1 MPLKTESPMDQKQR
15 IVSLAESGRFTITE
29 LAREFGV
36 SRKSIHKWID
46 RHRAGGYPGLAE
58 RSRAPLSQPGK
69 TATELEKLIV
79 SERRRRPT
87 WGPKK
92 IRQRLMRE
100 HGIDRPPAMST
111 IGDILKRNGLI
122 EARRRRP
129 GIFRIDREDLTESTK
144 SNEVWATDFKGWFH
158 LGDHS
163 RCDPLTI
170 SDLHSRYLI
179 RIEALPQAT
188 RRWTMAN
195 FRLAFQNYGLPET
208 IRVDNG
214 SPFASMGP
222 GNLSK
227 LSAWWVNLGI
237 RVEFTRPGCPQ
248 DNGCHERMHRTMKA
262 ECCRPASVNL
272 AAQQQRFDRWRR
284 DFNQERPHES
294 LQMRYPADLYQASNR
309 TFDEGIK
316 TTLYNPGA
324 EVKRVNESGAIA
336 VAGERVFVGEAL
348 AGMEVELRR
357 SGKPDKIMVYFA
369 NILLGECNASSSD
382 RLRPT
387 ASATRRKKRP

>member
-1 MPLKTESPMDQKQR
+1 MEQKHR
-15 IVSLAESGRFTITE
+15 IVSFAESGRFTITE
-29 LAREFGV
+29 LADEFGV
-36 SRKSIHKWID
+36 SRKSIHKWIN
-46 RHRAGGYPGLAE
+46 RYRTEGYPGLAE
-58 RSRAPLSQPGK
+58 RSRAPVTQPGK
-69 TATELEKLIV
+69 TSVELEKLIL

-92 IRQRLMRE
+92 MRQRLATKY
-100 HGIDRPPAMST
+100 GIFEPPATST

-122 EARRRRP
+122 KARRRRP
-129 GIFRIDREDLTESTK
+129 GVFQIDRHELQQATK
-144 SNEVWATDFKGWFH
+144 PNEVWATDFKGWFY
-158 LGDHS
+158 LGDDS

-170 SDLHSRYLI
+170 SDLHSRFLI

-195 FRLAFQNYGLPET
+195 FKLAFQHFGLPET

-227 LSAWWVNLGI
+227 LSAWWVSLGI

-262 ECCRPASVNL
+262 ECCKPASINL
-272 AAQQQRFDRWRR
+272 RAQQQRFDRWKR
-284 DFNQERPHES
+284 DFNQERPHEA
-294 LQMRYPADLYQASNR
+294 LQMQCPRDVYQASNR

-316 TTLYNPGA
+316 TNLYDPSA
-324 EVKRVNESGAIA
+324 ELKRVNQSGFIS
-336 VAGERVFVGEAL
+336 VDGKSIFVGEAL
-348 AGMEVELRR
+348 EGMEVELRR
-357 SGKPDKIMVYFA
+357 VPKADAITIYFA
-369 NILLGECNASSSD
+369 NIELGECPAASSG

-387 ASATRRKKRP
+387 ASSARRKQRT